1 MVSSKIFS
9 GFWTHPRKR
18 LPEDN
23 VGSLEES
30 ESHFLL
36 ILRQTEKGRIIANCV
51 KRCSQFSVFDF
62 SNSEHKDNLIKLVV
76 SLNLSNDKITSQVEE
91 LKPSDKS
98 RFWGD
103 WPPPFS
109 WLLLLGIAL
118 YDEISVIPEWE
129 LHIDSMIPLHNGES
143 LFELLQESKNFF
155 YGSITLKSIPEY
167 QESSDSRLSKQVN
180 FLAPALFNIMC
191 NWCDYFG
198 PTTLTWLWLIFSSLF
213 VSFVSL
219 GINIFL
225 KLVQYQLNL
234 GQLVESTA
242 TSYILISTP
251 LICSF
256 GLVFLTSLADQFP
269 LPNFNEEKL
278 IQFIMLKSKAA
289 VRTSKAYQSEYR
301 ISGIIEPVRSIIAKA
316 YISNYIPNSYSS
328 SLVSVVIL
336 SAATILCLFLGYCST
351 LFWWLQ
357 TNYGAF
363 FFAMLISHFLFKIF
377 CEMEINLNFE
387 NMGNLVI
394 FALPVQIKNLGVF
407 LFYILFKKLFKDNS
421 KYYLPLTMCLI
432 ILIHFVAQV
441 MNFLPFSA
449 QYIAFK
455 LGPSQETNR
464 ASLGDQLRCYS
475 IQPGRRDTR
484 ISFRYPKESNKCNEL
499 LINAGSGNGYTKESE
514 QFFQEFNIYS
524 AEDNTYYKETYSTL
538 YQDMECFSLLQL
550 MACSICTQFPVTA
563 SFILTISS
571 VLLIIIFCG
580 KLLMQSTRPWLLQ
593 FTLSHKIWQLIL
605 ETNMT
610 LVILFVSAWD
620 ISKGLKAYVIILTI
634 SIRIISN
641 VNYSCGIL
649 RFISETVVLS
659 LFKLIPAIYTQ
670 TSQISDKS
678 LSSVIDKVIERRHI
692 LPPLGLTSPIPKIQ
706 PLISSG
712 DISLIKSRKS
722 ALNISSLPPLT
733 TPPLSMLLKF
743 RGYWCLLR
751 NHSDSLQELNAALG
765 VSWIIRRAVDKL
777 NPVVHYDVDISK
789 GLIVI
794 STTLGMGI
802 NNKITLVIEKE
813 NNSGVIKDD
822 QTFISPQ
829 ISGYLPIGQD
839 KDLYLNKQ
847 GISKRRRSSNKY
859 IVIEQ
864 PNTTCQWSEDMSVI
878 LETRQHKDGF
888 KMVEMRRIIS
898 SSKLPFQIK
907 ENDGKIIDSQDQDI
921 LCYKVILKGCK
932 SSSNSKNILLVCS
945 RYFKRKEDPI
955 KERQGEK
962 LLNGKCS
969 APPFEKSSL
978 VCSSDEQVFS
988 QSTTSQDLSLKD
1000 DLNSPWFLGSSTDFP
1015 KSVQHL
1021 ADNEDQFLSIV
1032 EKKKEELLFQT
1043 EELLAQVDEG
1053 FLEWSLE
1060 RSSNGFKVYKKDFQ
1074 NAPFMSCGITIIK
1087 LQNRNDCHID
1097 SNNVKMNKKF
1107 IFTCV
1112 KDIVDYIWDS
1122 STKVYYDPMVEYCK
1136 PLYYFKSNP
1145 NICIVYQAFKGQWGV
1160 AGRDFVVICYR
1171 LKRSFRGDN
1180 HSTNSSCPIENSN
1193 CSNFMRE
1200 EEILLTQSVE
1210 WSNINDSYVRAQNY
1224 FATYVFRPGSKDN
1237 EIQLIY
1243 LNQVDLQTV
1252 GISAW
1257 IIKKVILDQMN
1268 SVAML
1273 RDIIQKS

>member
-1 MVSSKIFS
+1 MVFSKFFP
-9 GFWTHPRKR
+9 GFWVHQRKR

-23 VGSLEES
+23 VESLEES

-36 ILRQTEKGRIIANCV
+36 ILRRTEKGKIIANCV
-51 KRCSQFSVFDF
+51 KQCSQFSVFDF
-62 SNSEHKDNLIKLVV
+62 SNSEYKDNLIKLVV
-76 SLNLSNDKITSQVEE
+76 NLNLSNDKIISQVEE

-109 WLLLLGIAL
+109 WLFLLGIAL

-129 LHIDSMIPLHNGES
+129 FHVDSIIPLHNGES
-143 LFELLQESKNFF
+143 LFELLQESKNFL
-155 YGSITLKSIPEY
+155 YGGITLKSIPEY
-167 QESSDSRLSKQVN
+167 QESSDSRLSRQVD

-198 PTTLTWLWLIFSSLF
+198 PTTLTWLWVIFSSLF

-225 KLVQYQLNL
+225 KLIQYQLNL
-234 GQLVESTA
+234 GQSVESTA

-256 GLVFLTSLADQFP
+256 GLIFLTSLADQFP

-278 IQFIMLKSKAA
+278 IQFIILKSKAP
-289 VRTSKAYQSEYR
+289 VRTSKVYQSEYR
-301 ISGIIEPVRSIIAKA
+301 ISGITELIHSIVAKA
-316 YISNYIPNSYSS
+316 YISNYIPNFYSLF
-328 SLVSVVIL
+328 LVSMAIL
-336 SAATILCLFLGYCST
+336 SIATILCLSLEYYST
-351 LFWWLQ
+351 LFWLLQ

-363 FFAMLISHFLFKIF
+363 FFTMLMSHFLFRIF
-377 CEMEINLNFE
+377 CEMEINLNFG
-387 NMGNLVI
+387 NMGNFVI

-455 LGPSQETNR
+455 LGPSQEINR
-464 ASLGDQLRCYS
+464 ASLGDQLRYYS
-475 IQPGRRDTR
+475 IQSGCKDTR
-484 ISFRYPKESNKCNEL
+484 ISSKYPKESNKCSEL
-499 LINAGSGNGYTKESE
+499 LINSGSGNGYTKESE
-514 QFFQEFNIYS
+514 QFPQEFDIYS

-571 VLLIIIFCG
+571 ILLIIIFCG

-593 FTLSHKIWQLIL
+593 FTLSHRIWQLIL
-605 ETNMT
+605 ETNMM

-620 ISKGLKAYVIILTI
+620 ISKGLKTYVITLTI

-641 VNYSCGIL
+641 VNYSCDIL
-649 RFISETVVLS
+649 RFISETIVLS
-659 LFKLIPAIYTQ
+659 LFRLIPSIYTQ

-678 LSSVIDKVIERRHI
+678 LSSIIDKVIERRHI

-706 PLISSG
+706 PLINSG
-712 DISLIKSRKS
+712 DISLIQSRKS
-722 ALNISSLPPLT
+722 ALNISPLPSLT

-813 NNSGVIKDD
+813 NNSAIKDD
-822 QTFISPQ
+822 QALISPQ
-829 ISGYLPIGQD
+829 ISGCLPIGQD
-839 KDLYLNKQ
+839 EDLYLNKQ
-847 GISKRRRSSNKY
+847 SISKRRRSSNKY

-864 PNTTCQWSEDMSVI
+864 PNTTCQWSEDMNVI

-907 ENDGKIIDSQDQDI
+907 GNDGKIIDGQDQDI

-955 KERQGEK
+955 KEKQGEK
-962 LLNGKCS
+962 LSNGKFS
-969 APPFEKSSL
+969 APPSEKSSL
-978 VCSSDEQVFS
+978 VYSDEQVFN
-988 QSTTSQDLSLKD
+988 QSATSQDLSLKD
-1000 DLNSPWFLGSSTDFP
+1000 DLNSPWFLGSNTDFP

-1032 EKKKEELLFQT
+1032 EKKKGELLSRT
-1043 EELLAQVDEG
+1043 EELLVQVDEG
-1053 FLEWSLE
+1053 FSEWSLE
-1060 RSSNGFKVYKKDFQ
+1060 RSSNGFKIYKKDFQ
-1074 NAPFMSCGITIIK
+1074 NAPFMSCGITTIK

-1097 SNNVKMNKKF
+1097 SNNIKINKF

-1171 LKRSFRGDN
+1171 VKRNFRGNN
-1180 HSTNSSCPIENSN
+1180 HSTNSSCPIEDSN
-1193 CSNFMRE
+1193 CSNSMRE